1 MKQAIPSDIPKPDNA
16 KVILEK
22 ELDARLAE
30 FTRKRGRDKL
40 KAFLLRIA
48 SVVFGALITV
58 LVGLRAEPT
67 LDGSLKNIV
76 LVLGALT
83 VIANAWDSFY
93 DHRGLWVKRTITVAH
108 LKRVKRDLDFEVALK
123 GSSDLAPDQLRA
135 LKARLDQIL
144 EDDLNNWTQLR
155 DEVRDVKDLKGR
167 TEPKALPGGANGESH
182 DEGAKSDAPA

>member
-1 MKQAIPSDIPKPDNA
+1 MKQAIPANVPEHDNA

-22 ELDARLAE
+22 ELEARLAE
-30 FTRKRGRDKL
+30 FTQKRGRDKL
-40 KAFLLRIA
+40 KAFSLRIA

-58 LVGLRAEPT
+58 LVGLRVNLALNEMVT
-67 LDGSLKNIV
+67 NVV

-108 LKRVKRDLDFEVALK
+108 LKKVKRDLDFEVALR
-123 GSSDLAPDQLRA
+123 GSSDLAPGQLRA
-135 LKARLDQIL
+135 LKGRLDQIL

-155 DEVRDVKDLKGR
+155 DEVKELKGR
-167 TEPKALPGGANGESH
+167 TEPMALLSEANGESH
-182 DEGAKSDAPA
+182 AEGGKTDAPS